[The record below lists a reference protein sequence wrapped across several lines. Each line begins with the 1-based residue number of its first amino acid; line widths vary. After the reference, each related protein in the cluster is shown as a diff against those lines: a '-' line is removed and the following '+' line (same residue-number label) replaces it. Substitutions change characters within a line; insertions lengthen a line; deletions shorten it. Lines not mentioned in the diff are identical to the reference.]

1 MEGWVGLEATRWF
14 WTWDAWKIS
23 EVFIQSNSKKHM
35 HIDRKKIIIKKSW
48 KVHERNFENSIT
60 SPRNFQSKIVWFKV
74 WNITWRR
81 IDNPSAFIEKGKQ
94 RFNG

>member
-35 HIDRKKIIIKKSW
+35 HIDRKKNNNKEELESSW
-48 KVHERNFENSIT
+48 KKLWKFHNFSKELSI
-60 SPRNFQSKIVWFKV
+60 
-74 WNITWRR
+74 
-81 IDNPSAFIEKGKQ
+81 
-94 RFNG
+94 